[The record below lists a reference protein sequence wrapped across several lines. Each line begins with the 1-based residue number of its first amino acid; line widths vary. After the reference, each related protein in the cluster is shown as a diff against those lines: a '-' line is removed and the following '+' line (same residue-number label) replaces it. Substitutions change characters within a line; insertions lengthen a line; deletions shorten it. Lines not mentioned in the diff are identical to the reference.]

1 MFTKV
6 ILKILPQKKKFSE
19 RRDPRAQGAHGT
31 LVLVKRTQPT
41 RVDPLYLIFVISVLL
56 PCKSDAKGNRIHYD
70 LNSAIDYK
78 GLTNLTSFPSTK
90 IFLLYLLFLRALAAP
105 FFRGFRGP

>member
-6 ILKILPQKKKFSE
+6 ILKILPQKKKISE

-78 GLTNLTSFPSTK
+78 GLTNLTSFPSTR
-90 IFLLYLLFLRALAAP
+90 IFLVYLLFLRALAAP